1 MKILITEK
9 QLKRLSEANT
19 LLDNLNNRIDP
30 NNFSYEFGWRDS
42 IVIPHEVLMEGSIED
57 KDITVH
63 VNIGEVIYEGQDV
76 TQFANNYVFW
86 SGEGND
92 SELAYNYKMFI
103 VDKINNLLRVTPIK
117 ITEWD
122 VHLGI

>member
-30 NNFSYEFGWRDS
+30 NNFSYEFGLRDS

-76 TQFANNYVFW
+76 TQFAKNYVFW

-103 VDKINNLLRVTPIK
+103 VKKINSLLRVTPIK

-122 VHLGI
+122 VNLRV